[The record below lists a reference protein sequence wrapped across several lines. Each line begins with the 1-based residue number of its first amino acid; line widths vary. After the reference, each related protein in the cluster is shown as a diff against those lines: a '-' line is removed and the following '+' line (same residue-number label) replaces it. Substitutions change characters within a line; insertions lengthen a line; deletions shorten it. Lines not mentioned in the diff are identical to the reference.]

1 MKQYIKPSIIAIAI
15 LVALYAISVFITRE
29 PKMLVEY
36 KQAIDSINKINSKLI
51 EKQKSLDSL
60 INVYQKEVEL
70 IDTKISN
77 IKEKTT
83 VIKEYYHE
91 ISQQTT
97 HYNADQID
105 SFFKSKYEY

>member
-15 LVALYAISVFITRE
+15 LVALYTISVFITTE
-29 PKMLVEY
+29 PKMPAEY
-36 KQAIDSINKINSKLI
+36 KQAIDSLNKMNSVLI

-60 INVYQKEVEL
+60 VRAYEKEVQS
-70 IDTKISN
+70 IDTKIGN

-105 SFFKSKYEY
+105 SFFKSKYDY